1 MKMSVSRDAILK
13 PLQAIHNIVEKK
25 QTMPIL
31 SNVLLRAAENQ
42 LILMGTDTE
51 IELCATIPATVE
63 ISGEITTAARKL
75 FDICR
80 SLPEKSELHF
90 QLDGKILHI
99 SSGKSDFS
107 LNTLPTENFPKVE
120 KSVLTREFSISEKK
134 LKYLFSSVYFS
145 MAQQDIRHY
154 LNGVLLDI
162 SENQISAVATDGH
175 RLALA
180 RVEGEKVENIV
191 EKLVL
196 PRKSIL
202 ELIRLLND
210 VDQFI
215 QIRFDDQKL
224 QCVFDQFH
232 LTTKLIQANYPDYQR
247 LIPQGQWIAEIDRE
261 TLKQALHRVS
271 ILSSEKM
278 RGVRLSL
285 SEDAMMVSANNLDY
299 ETANESISAS
309 YQGVTMEVAFNVTYL
324 LDAISALTQQT
335 VKCIF
340 AGMEQGLLIEGSE
353 HSDNQYVVMP
363 MQL

>member
-1 MKMSVSRDAILK
+1 MKITVSRESILK

-31 SNVLLRAAENQ
+31 SNVLIRATENQ
-42 LILMGTDTE
+42 LVLMGTDTE
-51 IELCATIPATVE
+51 MELCASIPATVME
-63 ISGEITTAARKL
+63 LGETTTAARKL

-80 SLPEKSELHF
+80 SLPEKSELHL
-90 QLDGKILHI
+90 QMDGKTLHI
-99 SSGKSDFS
+99 TSGKSDFS
-107 LNTLPTENFPKVE
+107 LNTLPTENFPKSE
-120 KSVLTREFSISEKK
+120 KSVLTQSFSISEKN
-134 LKYLFSSVYFS
+134 LKYLFSSVYFA

-162 SENQISAVATDGH
+162 SDHQMVSVATDGH

-180 RVEGEKVENIV
+180 KIEDNQINHIS

-196 PRKSIL
+196 PRKSVL
-202 ELIRLLND
+202 EIMRLLND
-210 VDQFI
+210 SDQMI
-215 QIRFDDQKL
+215 QIQFDDNKL

-285 SEDAMMVSANNLDY
+285 SDHSVTVSANNLDY
-299 ETANESISAS
+299 ETANESIGAN
-309 YQGVTMEVAFNVTYL
+309 YQGVAMEIAFNVTYL

-340 AGMEQGLLIEGSE
+340 AGLEQGLLIQGLDN
-353 HSDNQYVVMP
+353 SDNQYVVMP